1 MTRME
6 ILALV
11 GSGVLVLLAAVL
23 AVAETAFTHL
33 GRARAEAIDNAR
45 SGKSRDKNRDDEG
58 DGTANGDETDPAHAG
73 VLVALLERRS
83 AVLNPVLF
91 LVLVCHLAVAT
102 IVAVVAY
109 DNWGLSAVLVALGIE
124 LVVIYVVA
132 EAAPKTW
139 ALENTDR
146 AAVRVAPLVRGLAA
160 LAPLR
165 WVLRLL
171 IGLANLLAPGKA
183 RKEGPS
189 VSEDE
194 LLALAGVAAD
204 AAVIEASERALIES
218 IIAFGDTI
226 AREVMVPRTEMVTV
240 GEDFRVDAAIEVAIA
255 HGFSRLP
262 AYGDGGV
269 DEITGIVYAKDLM
282 RAERDGHTEEPIVG
296 MLRPARV
303 VPETKKVAELLREM
317 QTEQFHIAIVID
329 EYGGTAGLVTL
340 EDVIE
345 ELVGEIQD
353 EFDVEEPMVQ
363 PAGPGGVR
371 VHARMAVDEVNALL
385 DGELPEEGD
394 WDSVGG
400 LVYHL
405 LGHVPA
411 EGESVEVEGYRLSA
425 EKVQGR
431 RIGRVRI
438 TPLSAA
444 PPAAADTRDV
454 TAAP

>member
-1 MTRME
+1 VSRIE

-11 GSGVLVLLAAVL
+11 GSGVLVLFAAVL

-33 GRARAEAIDNAR
+33 GRGRAEAIDNER
-45 SGKSRDKNRDDEG
+45 GKGHEG
-58 DGTANGDETDPAHAG
+58 NGDEPG
-73 VLVALLERRS
+73 LLVGLLERRGQI
-83 AVLNPVLF
+83 LNPILF
-91 LVLVCHLAVAT
+91 LVLACHLAVAT
-102 IVAVVAY
+102 IVAVVAH
-109 DNWGLSAVLVALGIE
+109 DRWGVSAVFVALGVE

-139 ALENTDR
+139 ALEHTDT

-171 IGLANLLAPGKA
+171 IGVANILIPG
-183 RKEGPS
+183 RGRREGPS

-194 LLALAGVAAD
+194 LLALAGFAAEAGQID
-204 AAVIEASERALIES
+204 ASERTLIES

-240 GEDFRVDAAIEVAIA
+240 GKDFRVDAAIEVAIA

-262 AYGDGGV
+262 AYGDGV
-269 DEITGIVYAKDLM
+269 DDIAGIVYAKDLM
-282 RAERDGHTEEPIVG
+282 RAERDGHTEEPIEQ
-296 MLRPARV
+296 MLRPARL
-303 VPETKKVAELLREM
+303 VPETKRVAELLREM

-353 EFDVEEPMVQ
+353 EFDVEEPLVE
-363 PAGPGGVR
+363 PSADGGIR

-385 DGELPEEGD
+385 AGELPEDGD

-400 LVYHL
+400 LVYHQI
-405 LGHVPA
+405 GHVPA
-411 EGESVEVEGYRLSA
+411 EGESVVVEGYRLSA

-431 RIGRVRI
+431 RIGRVRV
-438 TPLSAA
+438 TPLPAEERERIEADAEAESA
-444 PPAAADTRDV
+444 
-454 TAAP
+454 